1 DVLVPVQPVPVAQNA
16 LEQLDHKLP
25 TAILTVDRFS
35 GYGIHQIL
43 SIHTLFPNYYK
54 NFVFVSV
61 AVVDS
66 GNFKGSDEMG
76 HLEANARENL
86 EKYVAWC
93 RAQGWN
99 AGYKLAIGT
108 EAVEKVVEICK
119 ELRQEFPRSVVFSGK
134 LVFEREEWYHRLL
147 HNETAMSIQ
156 RKLQF
161 EGVQAIVLPVRAAV

>member
-1 DVLVPVQPVPVAQNA
+1 MSPPSTIG
-16 LEQLDHKLP
+16 HP

-43 SIHTLFPNYYK
+43 SIHMLFPNYYK
-54 NFVFVSV
+54 NFIFVSV

-76 HLEANARENL
+76 HLEADTRQNL

-93 RAQGWN
+93 REKGWN
-99 AGYKLAIGT
+99 AGYRMAIAT
-108 EAVEKVVEICK
+108 EAVEEVVKVCK
-119 ELRQEFPRSVVFSGK
+119 ELREEFPRSVVFSGK
-134 LVFEREEWYHRLL
+134 LVFKKEEWYHRLL
-147 HNETAMSIQ
+147 HNETAMAIQ
-156 RKLQF
+156 RRLQF